1 MSEDF
6 GKSVRFPPPPQ
17 LTPKD
22 VRAMYPDHAHLD
34 NAQYNRLFKDYLL
47 CVSKYMQD
55 FYSAE
60 QLE

>member
-6 GKSVRFPPPPQ
+6 GKSVRFPSPPQ

-47 CVSKYMQD
+47 CVSKYM
-55 FYSAE
+55 
-60 QLE
+60 